1 MGAGYDFMDQAMH
14 NQYTWEVLGI
24 LAGLK
29 ILATTLSFTSG
40 TPGGMFAPTLF
51 IGAMLGGAVGTVE
64 RIFFPHLTGSVG
76 TYALVGMGV
85 LFAGFL
91 RAPITSVF
99 MALEVSGDYT
109 IILPVLVANMFS
121 YLISRKLQPVPALEQ
136 ITRQDG
142 LYLPALEEEREQ
154 EALTVEDAIR
164 PRPAIVLESQKT
176 VADAWAVVQATKEEH
191 FLVRRPSNSIALLS
205 RGDLKKLIDTE
216 DLRPL
221 EETQSLSV
229 VPYLHPDEDLQVAL
243 RQATNYPLVPVLSRA
258 NVSRILGI
266 ISLEDIMETY
276 RKSNRPGPAHE
287 L

>member
-1 MGAGYDFMDQAMH
+1 AMH

-29 ILATTLSFTSG
+29 ILATTLSFASG

-154 EALTVEDAIR
+154 EILTVEDAMR
-164 PRPAIVLESQKT
+164 PRPAIILDSQKT
-176 VADAWAVVQATKEEH
+176 VADAWTVVEATNEEY
-191 FLVRRPSNSIALLS
+191 FLVRRPSNSIAVLS
-205 RGDLKKLIDTE
+205 REDLKKLMDAA
-216 DLRPL
+216 DFPPL

-258 NVSRILGI
+258 NVSRILGV
-266 ISLEDIMETY
+266 ISLQDIMETY
-276 RKSNRPGPAHE
+276 RKSNQPGPGHE
-287 L
+287 M